1 MRPLLAAA
9 AIAIVIA
16 AARFAAPVIAPICLA
31 AVLAIAFEPVTE
43 GLARRGVPRWVAAAT
58 TTLGVLAVVG
68 GFALLVVR
76 AAADLAG
83 ELPRYA
89 DRLAAL
95 EHDAGAWLRAHGLDR
110 VARSVETADAGTRLE
125 AAAEPLVWGTVQML
139 QTLLLVVVTTA
150 FIQIDAPGIRA
161 AVRRRV
167 RNPDR
172 SRAIDGALDEI
183 QRYVI
188 VKGLLSIANGL
199 LLGTWCAIWGI
210 DGALLWGVLA
220 FGLNFVPVVGSLIA
234 AGPPFLLALVTGG
247 PEAAL
252 GVAAGYVAVNL
263 VVDNMI
269 EPKVMGRACGVSA
282 LVVVLGMLVWGLV
295 LGPIGALLSVPL
307 TVAVKAFLQS
317 HAELRWVAVLLEDPP
332 RDDAYSAGASSS
344 RRYSERR
351 SIPSTRAA

>member
-31 AVLAIAFEPVTE
+31 VVLAIAFEPLTE
-43 GLARRGVPRWVAAAT
+43 ALAKRGFPRWVAAAT

-68 GFALLVVR
+68 GFALLVFR

-89 DRLAAL
+89 DRVAAL
-95 EHDAGAWLRAHGLDR
+95 EADAGAWLRAHGLER
-110 VARSVETADAGTRLE
+110 VASSIETADASVRLE
-125 AAAEPLVWGTVQML
+125 SAAEPMVWGTVRML
-139 QTLLLVVVTTA
+139 QTLLLVVITTA
-150 FIQIDAPGIRA
+150 FIQLDAPGIRA

-167 RNPDR
+167 QQPE
-172 SRAIDGALDEI
+172 RAKALDGAFDEI

-188 VKGLLSIANGL
+188 VKGLLSIGNGL
-199 LLGTWCAIWGI
+199 LLGTWCAVWGI

-234 AGPPFLLALVTGG
+234 AAPPFLLALVTGG
-247 PEAAL
+247 PDVAI
-252 GVAAGYVAVNL
+252 GVAIGYVLVNL

-269 EPKVMGRACGVSA
+269 EPKVMGRACGVSP

-307 TVAVKAFLQS
+307 TVTVKAFLQS
-317 HAELRWVAVLLEDPP
+317 HTDLRWIAALLEESP
-332 RDDAYSAGASSS
+332 REAHSAGASSS
-344 RRYSERR
+344 RRYSDRR